1 VMPPKLSAQQIDSKL
16 ADIRD
21 YVRADLRNLVARGAA
36 TLKAVFR
43 QVNIEHHTEK
53 AFYLFLWKY
62 EERFSEA
69 QQAYADET
77 FALLAQYRQ
86 SSGFHTRA
94 ETGCRAA
101 SSNDPQRDRSRS
113 VRRRTASGTVTNSGA
128 PQPAPL
134 KRRRCNTKRP
144 ALIGDDVPSAET
156 AQSIHAFGSG
166 SAHSAAVSLPPLDAS
181 IIEEV
186 QKLGRHPLE
195 LHTCNG
201 KEFSREEQ
209 DERSLARK
217 IRKNFSKLLS
227 DTVSYLSRL
236 KLEYKW
242 IEDVVEA
249 REKLRGYKR
258 TLTKEKSA
266 RLRELRRRL
275 ELMSQA
281 QPHHVLKNEKFDN
294 SKVSH
299 WWSAAG
305 ICERTMIPKWC
316 LFDESKSSATQVKI
330 SLWEFHYH
338 LSHQLLR
345 EVDAFCDG
353 DSHPVAQCASTNRL
367 YSDFFASCRSAER
380 RTLEPFPARLAAQC
394 RSGSFAPHHC
404 LRQLALIECPN
415 KTLKDIPNVCKMCP
429 VVRERAPQAVKELSL
444 PWFFAY
450 I

>member
-1 VMPPKLSAQQIDSKL
+1 MPPKLSTDQIDSKL
-16 ADIRD
+16 VEIRD
-21 YVRADLRNLVARGAA
+21 FVRGHLSHLAA
-36 TLKAVFR
+36 KASVSLKHVF
-43 QVNIEHHTEK
+43 HSYDDKTG
-53 AFYLFLWKY
+53 FYRFLHRY
-62 EERFSEA
+62 EERFSEP
-69 QQAYADET
+69 QRRYADET
-77 FALLAQYRQ
+77 FALLAQY
-86 SSGFHTRA
+86 A

-156 AQSIHAFGSG
+156 AQSIHPFGSRSAHSASG

-195 LHTCNG
+195 LYTCNG

-249 REKLRGYKR
+249 AEKLHRYKR
-258 TLTKEKSA
+258 KLTKEKGA
-266 RLRELRRRL
+266 RLWELRRRL
-275 ELMSQA
+275 QLMSQV

-299 WWSAAG
+299 WWSTAG
-305 ICERTMIPKWC
+305 ICEQPMVPKWC

-353 DSHPVAQCASTNRL
+353 DSHPVAQSASTNPL

-415 KTLKDIPNVCKMCP
+415 KTLKDIPNVYKMCP